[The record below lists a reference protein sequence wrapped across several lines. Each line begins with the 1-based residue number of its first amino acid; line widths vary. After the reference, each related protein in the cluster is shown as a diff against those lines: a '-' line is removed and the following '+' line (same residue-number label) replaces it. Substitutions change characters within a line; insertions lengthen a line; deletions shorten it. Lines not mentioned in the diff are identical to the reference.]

1 MQKVIAL
8 LILLFAGSSLAMAQ
22 DIITLKS
29 GKELKVKIIHLNP
42 KDINFIPEY
51 SSDTVSL
58 LREEVTMLQYKT
70 GIIIYLSGN
79 EEQIPASTFSGSP
92 PDSLYSIG
100 ERDATLYYKGYKGAA
115 IGTLITSLYIPWG
128 LIPAIACSSTPPK
141 AYNLGYKDKNLMKNP
156 EYYAGYTDKAY
167 KIKKK
172 KVWTN
177 FGIGTGTT
185 VIFFILLTTIS
196 ILAYR

>member
-8 LILLFAGSSLAMAQ
+8 LILLFISASFAMAQ
-22 DIITLKS
+22 DKIILKS
-29 GKELKVKIIHLNP
+29 GKELKVKIINLNP
-42 KDINFIPEY
+42 KDVTFIPEY

-58 LREEVTMLQYKT
+58 LREEITMLHYKT

-79 EEQIPASTFSGSP
+79 EKQMPASTFSGST
-92 PDSLYSIG
+92 PDSMYALG
-100 ERDATLYYKGYKGAA
+100 ERDATLYYKGFKGAA
-115 IGTLITSLYIPWG
+115 IGTLITSFYIPWG

-141 AYNLGYKDKNLMKNP
+141 AYNLGYKDKNLMENP

-177 FGIGTGTT
+177 FGIGTGSTF
-185 VIFFILLTTIS
+185 VFIILLTTLTV
-196 ILAYR
+196 LAYR